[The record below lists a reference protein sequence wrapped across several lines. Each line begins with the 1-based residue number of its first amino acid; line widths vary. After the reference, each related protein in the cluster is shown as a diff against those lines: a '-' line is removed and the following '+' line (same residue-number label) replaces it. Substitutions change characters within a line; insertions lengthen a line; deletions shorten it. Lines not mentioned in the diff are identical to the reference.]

1 MKRKFFGYFIALMFI
16 SLVGIIAVQLLW
28 IKNAINVKEEQF
40 DRTVYEA
47 LKLTVIKIEKEN
59 VKKYIDQKIDSTN
72 WAESENSEEFNQASQ
87 NSKKDRTINYTPEST
102 QLLHPID
109 PKQEID
115 FFENELSTAMSQFDS
130 ILGFE
135 SIDPIY
141 HHFNQEFRKHKKLVN
156 ALNNK
161 EKERKANENKAT
173 ASRHAKKKKQ
183 KSNQM
188 QLPIAQYMEQLI
200 SEYQNQ
206 NHPPEKRL
214 NLENLYMTL
223 FNELKNGGVLQPFE
237 FGVIDTKKKKLLPYR
252 SANFKYEM
260 IDSLYRVNL
269 FPNDV
274 LQKKYELVVQ
284 FPYKTSFITYSL
296 EALVAA
302 SIFFTLVIFITFTY
316 AFYVMVRQK
325 QVSEIK
331 SDFINNMTHEFKT
344 PIATI
349 QLAADAISN
358 PKIIDNKD
366 KILHFSKI
374 IKEENRRMNNQVENV
389 LQMALLDNRDFKLR
403 LVKTD
408 INRLVRKA
416 VENTS
421 LQVEKRGG
429 RIECFTLAEESDFM
443 VDELHFTNVIYNLL
457 DNAMKYS
464 TDAPEITI
472 ETENL
477 KDGIKISVEDKGI
490 GMSREVKKR
499 IFEKFYRAHTGNV
512 HNIKGFG
519 LGLSYV
525 KAIVDA
531 CNGQIRVMSEEG
543 QGSKFEILLW
553 NTDKP
558 KIKRS
563 NMSAE
568 GESDGS

>member
-1 MKRKFFGYFIALMFI
+1 MKRKFFGYLIALMFI

-28 IKNAINVKEEQF
+28 IKNAISVKEEQF

-87 NSKKDRTINYTPEST
+87 DSKKDRTINYTPYGS
-102 QLLHPID
+102 QLLNPID

-115 FFENELSTAMSQFDS
+115 FFENELSYTMSQFDS

-135 SIDPIY
+135 PIDPIF

-156 ALNNK
+156 ALNNQ
-161 EKERKANENKAT
+161 EKERKANESKQKK
-173 ASRHAKKKKQ
+173 SKRAKKKKQ
-183 KSNQM
+183 STKQT
-188 QLPIAQYMEQLI
+188 LPIAQYMEQLI
-200 SEYQNQ
+200 SEYQNK

-214 NLENLYMTL
+214 NLESLYITL
-223 FNELKNGGVLQPFE
+223 FNELKNNGILQPFE
-237 FGVIDTKKKKLLPYR
+237 FGVIDTKKKSLLPYR
-252 SANFKYEM
+252 SANFKYEK

-284 FPYKTSFITYSL
+284 FPFKTNFITSSL
-296 EALVAA
+296 SALVAA
-302 SIFFTLVIFITFTY
+302 SVFFTIIILITFTY
-316 AFYVMVRQK
+316 SFYMMVRQK
-325 QVSEIK
+325 KVSEIK

-358 PKIIDNKD
+358 PKIIEQKD
-366 KILHFSKI
+366 KILHFSRI
-374 IKEENRRMNNQVENV
+374 IKEENKRMNNQVENV
-389 LQMALLDNRDFKLR
+389 LQMALLDNRDFRLR

-416 VENTS
+416 VENIS

-429 RIECFTLAEESDFM
+429 SIECFPMATDSDFM

-472 ETENL
+472 ETENWENC
-477 KDGIKISVEDKGI
+477 IKISVEDKGI
-490 GMSREVKKR
+490 GMSREVKKK
-499 IFEKFYRAHTGNV
+499 IFDKFYRAQSGNI

-525 KAIVDA
+525 KAIIDA

-543 QGSKFEILLW
+543 QGSKFEILLRKTVEAK
-553 NTDKP
+553 NIMQSFSPGVKP
-558 KIKRS
+558 
-563 NMSAE
+563 
-568 GESDGS
+568 